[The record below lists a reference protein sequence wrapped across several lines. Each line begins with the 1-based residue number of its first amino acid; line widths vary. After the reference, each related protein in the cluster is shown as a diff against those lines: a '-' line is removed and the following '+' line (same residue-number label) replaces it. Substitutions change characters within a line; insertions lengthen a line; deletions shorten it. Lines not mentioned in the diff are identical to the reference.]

1 MCIKITQVF
10 HEHLVKKHKQQV
22 LTYSLT
28 QMAMFAALGDKFI
41 CGILKQV
48 ALDYSLDYKEM
59 KAKYTGTKSF
69 DLFGPSERT
78 EKDIEELDLETE
90 PEIAPVKA
98 KKAPKSPKAKE
109 PKPKKKEPK
118 VKETKAKAK
127 APEPK
132 GDTPMAL
139 SKMKKQ
145 DLIDELE
152 EQGID
157 TDKLT
162 VAKLKELVKGAREK
176 SGVVTVRGGRKPKAV
191 KEVPVHNHEPL
202 TEEPVDDCELC
213 NTHGDITETQV
224 VTHEDFEVQ
233 NQAALEAR
241 LAEIMA
247 EADEDEEE
255 EGEEEAEEDE
265 ALGELAEET
274 DEE

>member
-1 MCIKITQVF
+1 
-10 HEHLVKKHKQQV
+10 
-22 LTYSLT
+22 
-28 QMAMFAALGDKFI
+28 MFAALGDKFI

-59 KAKYTGTKSF
+59 KAKYTGAKSF
-69 DLFGPSERT
+69 DLFGPSEHT
-78 EKDIEELDLETE
+78 EREIEELDLETE

-98 KKAPKSPKAKE
+98 KKAPKAKE
-109 PKPKKKEPK
+109 PKSPKAPKTKEP
-118 VKETKAKAK
+118 KAKAK
-127 APEPK
+127 ETKKKEPEPK
-132 GDTPMAL
+132 GDAPMAL

-162 VAKLKELVKGAREK
+162 VASLKELVKGAREK

-233 NQAALEAR
+233 NQASLEAR

-247 EADEDEEE
+247 EADAD
-255 EGEEEAEEDE
+255 EEEAEED
-265 ALGELAEET
+265 GDELAEE
-274 DEE
+274 D

>member
-1 MCIKITQVF
+1 
-10 HEHLVKKHKQQV
+10 
-22 LTYSLT
+22 
-28 QMAMFAALGDKFI
+28 MFAALGDKFI

-48 ALDYSLDYKEM
+48 AADYSLDYKEM
-59 KAKYTGTKSF
+59 KAKYTGAKSF
-69 DLFGPSERT
+69 DLFGPSEHT
-78 EKDIEELDLETE
+78 EREIEELDLEE
-90 PEIAPVKA
+90 APVPVKA
-98 KKAPKSPKAKE
+98 KKAPKAKEPKKKETLKEAPKAKE
-109 PKPKKKEPK
+109 PKKKETL
-118 VKETKAKAK
+118 KEAPKAKAK
-127 APEPK
+127 
-132 GDTPMAL
+132 GDAPMAL

-202 TEEPVDDCELC
+202 TEETVDDCELC

-233 NQAALEAR
+233 NQASLEAR

-247 EADEDEEE
+247 EADADEEDEE
-255 EGEEEAEEDE
+255 EEEAEEDGDE
-265 ALGELAEET
+265 FDELAEE
-274 DEE
+274 D

>member
-1 MCIKITQVF
+1 MCIYSSYVF
-10 HEHLVKKHKQQV
+10 HEHLVKSNS
-22 LTYSLT
+22 LTYNLLDF

-41 CGILKQV
+41 CGILKQI
-48 ALDYSLDYKEM
+48 AADYSLDYKEM
-59 KAKYTGTKSF
+59 KSRYTGAKSF
-69 DLFGPSERT
+69 EEYGPSDHTRKEL
-78 EKDIEELDLETE
+78 EELDLDTE

-98 KKAPKSPKAKE
+98 KKAPKSPKASAEKTKE
-109 PKPKKKEPK
+109 PKAPKKKEAPK
-118 VKETKAKAK
+118 AKPKAK

-132 GDTPMAL
+132 GDAPMAL

-247 EADEDEEE
+247 EADADE
-255 EGEEEAEEDE
+255 EEEAEED
-265 ALGELAEET
+265 GDGMDELAEET

>member
-1 MCIKITQVF
+1 
-10 HEHLVKKHKQQV
+10 
-22 LTYSLT
+22 
-28 QMAMFAALGDKFI
+28 MAMFAALGDKFI

-59 KAKYTGTKSF
+59 KAKYTGAKSF
-69 DLFGPSERT
+69 DLFGPSEHT
-78 EKDIEELDLETE
+78 AKEIEELDLETE

-98 KKAPKSPKAKE
+98 KKAPKAKE
-109 PKPKKKEPK
+109 PKKKETLKEAPK
-118 VKETKAKAK
+118 AKAKETKAKAK

-132 GDTPMAL
+132 GDAPMAL

-162 VAKLKELVKGAREK
+162 VAKLKELVKGVREK

-202 TEEPVDDCELC
+202 TEEPVEDCDLC
-213 NTHGDITETQV
+213 DTHGDITEETQV
-224 VTHEDFEVQ
+224 VDHAEFEVQ
-233 NQAALEAR
+233 NQASLEAR

-247 EADEDEEE
+247 EADADEEDEE
-255 EGEEEAEEDE
+255 EEEAEEDGDGTE
-265 ALGELAEET
+265 FDELAEE
-274 DEE
+274 D

>member
-1 MCIKITQVF
+1 
-10 HEHLVKKHKQQV
+10 
-22 LTYSLT
+22 
-28 QMAMFAALGDKFI
+28 MAMFAALGDKFI

-48 ALDYSLDYKEM
+48 AADYSLDYKEM
-59 KAKYTGTKSF
+59 KAKYTGAKSF
-69 DLFGPSERT
+69 DLFGPSEHT
-78 EKDIEELDLETE
+78 EKEIEELDLETE
-90 PEIAPVKA
+90 PEITPVKTKKASA
-98 KKAPKSPKAKE
+98 KEPKAPKAKEVKAKE
-109 PKPKKKEPK
+109 PKAKAKETKKKE
-118 VKETKAKAK
+118 
-127 APEPK
+127 PEPK
-132 GDTPMAL
+132 GDAPMAL

-247 EADEDEEE
+247 EADADEEE
-255 EGEEEAEEDE
+255 EDGEEDGDGTEFD
-265 ALGELAEET
+265 ELAEE
-274 DEE
+274 D

>member
-1 MCIKITQVF
+1 
-10 HEHLVKKHKQQV
+10 
-22 LTYSLT
+22 
-28 QMAMFAALGDKFI
+28 MFAALGDKFI

-48 ALDYSLDYKEM
+48 AADYSLDYKEM
-59 KAKYTGTKSF
+59 KAKYTGVKSF

-78 EKDIEELDLETE
+78 EKELEELDLETE
-90 PEIAPVKA
+90 PEITPVKP
-98 KKAPKSPKAKE
+98 KKAPKAKETKEPKSPKASAKE
-109 PKPKKKEPK
+109 AKPKEKPKKKET
-118 VKETKAKAK
+118 KEK
-127 APEPK
+127 PK
-132 GDTPMAL
+132 GDAPMAL

-247 EADEDEEE
+247 EADADEEE
-255 EGEEEAEEDE
+255 EGDEEEADDE
-265 ALGELAEET
+265 TLGELAEET

>member
-1 MCIKITQVF
+1 
-10 HEHLVKKHKQQV
+10 
-22 LTYSLT
+22 
-28 QMAMFAALGDKFI
+28 MAMFAALGDKFI

-59 KAKYTGTKSF
+59 KAKYTGAKSF
-69 DLFGPSERT
+69 DLFGPSEHT
-78 EKDIEELDLETE
+78 AKEIEKLDLETE
-90 PEIAPVKA
+90 PEITPVKT
-98 KKAPKSPKAKE
+98 KKPKSPKAKE
-109 PKPKKKEPK
+109 PKAKTKEP
-118 VKETKAKAK
+118 KAKAK
-127 APEPK
+127 ETKNKEPEPK
-132 GDTPMAL
+132 GDAPMAL

-176 SGVVTVRGGRKPKAV
+176 LGVVTVRGGRKPKAV

-213 NTHGDITETQV
+213 NTHGDITEETQV
-224 VTHEDFEVQ
+224 VDHAEFEVD
-233 NQAALEAR
+233 NQASLAAR

-247 EADEDEEE
+247 EADADEEE
-255 EGEEEAEEDE
+255 EDEEDGDE
-265 ALGELAEET
+265 FDELAEE
-274 DEE
+274 D

>member
-1 MCIKITQVF
+1 
-10 HEHLVKKHKQQV
+10 
-22 LTYSLT
+22 
-28 QMAMFAALGDKFI
+28 MAMFAALGDKFV
-41 CGILKQV
+41 CGILKQI
-48 ALDYSLDYKEM
+48 AADYSLDYKEM
-59 KAKYTGTKSF
+59 KAKYTGAKSF
-69 DLFGPSERT
+69 DLFGPSEHT
-78 EKDIEELDLETE
+78 AKEIEELDLETE

-98 KKAPKSPKAKE
+98 KKPKSPKAKA
-109 PKPKKKEPK
+109 PKTKEVKAKEP
-118 VKETKAKAK
+118 KAKAK
-127 APEPK
+127 ETKKKEPEPK
-132 GDTPMAL
+132 GDAPMAL

-213 NTHGDITETQV
+213 NTHGDITEETQV
-224 VTHEDFEVQ
+224 VDHAEFEVD
-233 NQAALEAR
+233 NQASLAAR

-247 EADEDEEE
+247 EADADEEDEE
-255 EGEEEAEEDE
+255 EEEAEEDGTE
-265 ALGELAEET
+265 FDELAEE
-274 DEE
+274 D

>member
-1 MCIKITQVF
+1 
-10 HEHLVKKHKQQV
+10 
-22 LTYSLT
+22 
-28 QMAMFAALGDKFI
+28 MAMFAALGDKFV
-41 CGILKQV
+41 CGILKQI
-48 ALDYSLDYKEM
+48 AADYSLDYKEM
-59 KAKYTGTKSF
+59 KAKYTGAKSF
-69 DLFGPSERT
+69 DLFGPSEHT
-78 EKDIEELDLETE
+78 EKEIEELDLETE
-90 PEIAPVKA
+90 PEIAPVKP
-98 KKAPKSPKAKE
+98 KKASAKE
-109 PKPKKKEPK
+109 PKAPKAKTKEP
-118 VKETKAKAK
+118 KAKAK
-127 APEPK
+127 ETKKKEPEPK
-132 GDTPMAL
+132 GDAPMAL

-247 EADEDEEE
+247 EADADEEE
-255 EGEEEAEEDE
+255 EDGEEAEEDE